1 MKYMKRYDELYF
13 NRLSENWE
21 DLSPEEFIGYLTPKS
36 QQILTHE
43 GLKKLLDEKRELR
56 IKMGIDPTGFDVHL
70 GHLVPIMFLRQFMRV
85 GHHVDFIIGD
95 FTARIGD
102 PSGRDTAR
110 APLTKEAIEANYKT
124 YAEQIS
130 AFINVSKLHI
140 RRNSEWLEKTTLE
153 ELFPVLQSVSLTE
166 AVQREDFR
174 ARFKNEQAVSLAEAT
189 YGVMMGLDSVAL
201 KTDIEVGG
209 IDQLLNFQQCR
220 GVLAHYGMKEEVV
233 LTTPILEGTAGDGRK
248 MSKSFGNY
256 IAATAPAVDKF
267 GKIMSIPDSLIV
279 PYFTSFADVH
289 EREVEE
295 LTAFAKENPLEA
307 KKQLGTFIV
316 AFEAGN
322 IEAGLE
328 ERENFE
334 RKFAKKEISTD
345 DAVEITAD
353 GGTLL
358 FDALFGTEQFA
369 SKAEL
374 RRLFEQSAV
383 RALAGE
389 DETTLSAETTVDEV
403 AGIVRVGKLKLF
415 TIVVE

>member
-1 MKYMKRYDELYF
+1 MKRYDELYF
-13 NRLSENWE
+13 NRLSENWQ
-21 DLSPEEFIGYLTPKS
+21 DLSTEEFIGYLTPKS

-56 IKMGIDPTGFDVHL
+56 IKFGIDPTGSDVHM
-70 GHLVPIMFLRQFMRV
+70 GHLVPVMFLRQFMRA

-102 PSGRDTAR
+102 PSGRSTER
-110 APLTKEAIEANYKT
+110 APITKEAIEANYKT
-124 YAEQIS
+124 YADQIS
-130 AFINVSKLHI
+130 AFIDVSKLNLHY
-140 RRNSEWLEKTTLE
+140 NSTWLEKTTLQ

-279 PYFTSFADVH
+279 SYFTSFADVH

-295 LTAFAKENPLEA
+295 LTEFAKSNPLEA
-307 KKQLGTFIV
+307 KKQLAAFIV

-322 IEAGLE
+322 IEAGLD
-328 ERENFE
+328 EREAFE
-334 RKFAKKEISTD
+334 RKFAKKEVTTE
-345 DAVEITAD
+345 DAIKLPYSEGKTI
-353 GGTLL
+353 
-358 FDALFGTEQFA
+358 FDALMAGSHFA
-369 SKAEL
+369 SKSEL
-374 RRLFEQSAV
+374 RRLFEQGAV
-383 RALAGE
+383 RHILDDRE
-389 DETTLSAETTVDEV
+389 VEIPIDELVENIDGV
-403 AGIVRVGKLKLF
+403 VRVGKMKLF
-415 TIVVE
+415 HFQN